1 MQSALGSSVFVQLR
15 GGRTGLA
22 VQACRDL
29 HVNRVTSD
37 TGASPGNYA
46 RVSPQSRVAARSL
59 LAATRAV
66 QGEGSGG
73 PDDTRNPAIGH
84 FARNVQNTIKLFRL
98 VPGGGVE
105 PPWPQGPAD
114 FESAASASSAIPAY
128 EKNYI
133 KAQSEPLLRGL
144 GLRSTDFHLLKSRQR
159 RSGRDLQPTGPIA
172 SSI

>member
-114 FESAASASSAIPAY
+114 FESFFAPSNDRLLPRICLILQSPGVHGSA
-128 EKNYI
+128 EKCTDSR
-133 KAQSEPLLRGL
+133 ADSFLFDWS
-144 GLRSTDFHLLKSRQR
+144 RS
-159 RSGRDLQPTGPIA
+159 
-172 SSI
+172 